1 MSISKNSEQ
10 TSLTQSVSDEI
21 FNTTVDL
28 GIEYSELGLDDFL
41 ADGML
46 KEIPIIKTI
55 YSVGKLGL
63 SIKERFFVKKLLV
76 FLKEFHSKTIDEQK
90 INDFKFQFDTDRNYR
105 NEVTEHLIVFTDSF
119 LNIEKSKVF
128 ANLFRAYIYGH
139 FSWNHFI
146 HLSTCLNSINPKAFS
161 FLEKL
166 SEYDF
171 KIAEDSNNRHLAR
184 DGESESLLYSCGIAY
199 ETSSWSS
206 GFNVSQLG
214 KDLFRYGVMKTG
226 SL

>member
-1 MSISKNSEQ
+1 MDTAHNS
-10 TSLTQSVSDEI
+10 TDITLTQSVSNEI
-21 FNTTVDL
+21 INTSVDL

-41 ADGML
+41 ADGVL

-76 FLKEFHSKTIDEQK
+76 FLKEFHSKTIDEDK
-90 INDFKFQFDTDRNYR
+90 INDFKYHFDTDPKYR
-105 NEVTEHLIVFTDSF
+105 NQVTEHLMVFTDSF
-119 LNIEKSKVF
+119 LNIDKSKIF

-139 FSWNHFI
+139 FDWNHFV
-146 HLSTCLNSINPKAFS
+146 HLSTCLNAINPKAFS

-166 SEYDF
+166 AEYDF
-171 KIAEDSNNRHLAR
+171 KIPEEPKDRQLLR
-184 DGESESLLYSCGIAY
+184 DGESESLLYACGIAY
-199 ETSSWSS
+199 ETSAWSS

-214 KDLFRYGVMKTG
+214 KDLFKYGVT
-226 SL
+226 

>member
-1 MSISKNSEQ
+1 MDASQNSKP

-21 FNTTVDL
+21 VNTSVDL

-41 ADGML
+41 ADGVL

-76 FLKEFHSKTIDEQK
+76 FLKEFHSKTVDEEK
-90 INDFKFQFDTDRNYR
+90 VNDFKFQFDTNPKYR
-105 NEVTEHLIVFTDSF
+105 NQVTEHLIVFTDSF
-119 LNIEKSKVF
+119 LNVEKSKIF

-139 FSWNHFI
+139 FDWHHFT
-146 HLSTCLNSINPKAFS
+146 HLSTCLNAIHPKAFN

-166 SEYDF
+166 AEYDF
-171 KIAEDSNNRHLAR
+171 KIPEDPKDRQLVR

-214 KDLFRYGVMKTG
+214 KDLFQYGLK
-226 SL
+226 